1 MNRPRRSVFEY
12 VASLLL
18 AFALA
23 VFIWLNATR
32 TEDPIQTRFLEVP
45 VSFVGLPAD
54 TVLVSGD
61 QNTIVQLR
69 LEGPRSVLQEVTPE
83 DFVATVDLSQVPPG
97 QETPVEINVV
107 GNRPGA
113 TISFITPE
121 RVDVLLEQQVT
132 KRIPVEVDLRGTVAR
147 GHTQGEP
154 LLEPDEITVSG
165 PAGRVGQLDFAQ
177 VTMFLNNA
185 VETTTESIPPI
196 FYDQQGRVA
205 SVTGL
210 QLDTNEVVVT
220 VPVEESAGFADKLV
234 TVVWTGEPAP
244 GYRLLSVSA
253 DPPSVLVEGRPAQVN
268 RLTSVR
274 TEPIDITGLTSSF
287 QQAAILDLP
296 DGITTEADQNVMV
309 NIEIEPILTTS
320 TYNRTPELIGLGPG
334 LEAVVTPEQVRVV
347 LFGPLPVLDSLVEE
361 DVRVTLDVFGLEPGS
376 YSIEPRVDVPDRGIE
391 VRSIQP
397 TAVTVTIA
405 EPEASSGSVAS
416 ALPLTATR
424 TTRSSSTGITPA
436 ICTLISSG
444 AWSPDLAKLC
454 TGRQFAR

>member
-1 MNRPRRSVFEY
+1 MNRPRRSVLEY
-12 VASLLL
+12 VASFLL

-61 QNTIVQLR
+61 QDTIVQLR

-97 QETPVEINVV
+97 QETSVEINVV
-107 GNRPGA
+107 GSRPGA

-121 RVDVLLEQQVT
+121 QVDVLLEQQVT
-132 KRIPVEVDLRGTVAR
+132 KRVPVEVDLRGTVAR

-154 LLEPDEITVSG
+154 LLEPGEITVSG

-296 DGITTEADQNVMV
+296 EGITTEADQNVMV

-320 TYNRTPELIGLGPG
+320 TYNRTPDLIGLGSG
-334 LEAVVTPEQVRVV
+334 LEAVVVPEQVRVV

-361 DVRVTLDVFGLEPGS
+361 DVRVTLDVFGLGPGS

-405 EPEASSGSVAS
+405 EPEASTGSIAS
-416 ALPLTATR
+416 ASPLAATR
-424 TTRSSSTGITPA
+424 TTRSGGSGLSPA
-436 ICTLISSG
+436 ICTLLSSG
-444 AWSPDLAKLC
+444 TWSLDLAKLC
-454 TGRQFAR
+454 TGRQIAR